1 MRTFYSLF
9 NTLFFNVLS
18 CFGRVAGKLNLPSF
32 SISPVFRR
40 FASIIVAFMIFLFFS
55 KNSWGQTDPKY
66 TRSYL
71 NNVVDIGL
79 SDFGLITAE
88 DTANL
93 YFIAVRRSQFAKDA
107 MPEKIANTIK
117 QVKFFGATYKAKA
130 TKVKQLPFGAFTI
143 VLYKSPLPKE
153 PVAWQRNYYFSL
165 THKKG
170 KFSTF
175 RDKWLSDKIWSVQE
189 GKISVGKAL
198 KNGVFNLNVPL
209 DAGIAK
215 GMPLVNSE
223 GFIAGMFAEPT
234 LGKTVARIINMKD
247 IADALYVA
255 GGNSCRYFNMIEWG
269 KTDMRC
275 ILEYNAQIE
284 AEEKAKLEAEA
295 KAKKALD
302 KDKKTDELKDST
314 LTVAKASKTPKKH
327 FLDYGIN
334 ANLSTTP
341 VMDNSTGKDNYL
353 KTRAFHV
360 GLSLHLNIDKQ
371 GKNRITLKP
380 RYGSFYERKDA
391 GLWISADDNVSIAST
406 SYQYAEMPIVL
417 ERQLFKGKNFSVALG
432 GGYAPGWIFAHK
444 YTWYDKAG
452 TTPFKASITS
462 PNTLLS
468 HRLLAELYLYEF
480 KFGRIGFVYTKDLTG
495 YPNADYKMTVNG
507 TDYMPFESREKAWF
521 VGVELGIRL
530 RGGWGR

>member
-1 MRTFYSLF
+1 MRTFYLLLKSLSF
-9 NTLFFNVLS
+9 SVIGR
-18 CFGRVAGKLNLPSF
+18 FGRVANQVQSLSLQ
-32 SISPVFRR
+32 ISPAPRHFIGAACVL
-40 FASIIVAFMIFLFFS
+40 MISLFFS
-55 KNSWGQTDPKY
+55 KNSIGQTNPMY

-117 QVKFFGATYKAKA
+117 EVKFFGTTYKAKA
-130 TKVKQLPFGAFTI
+130 TKVKTLPFGAFTI
-143 VLYKSPLPKE
+143 VLYKSPLPKTQ
-153 PVAWQRNYYFSL
+153 VTWQRNYYFSL
-165 THKKG
+165 AHKKG

-198 KNGVFNLNVPL
+198 KNGVYNLNVPL

-234 LGKTVARIINMKD
+234 LGKTVAKIISMKD

-275 ILEYNAQIE
+275 ILEYNAKIE
-284 AEEKAKLEAEA
+284 AEEKAKLDAEA
-295 KAKKALD
+295 KAKKATD
-302 KDKKTDELKDST
+302 KDKKDEPKDST
-314 LTVAKASKTPKKH
+314 LNVAKSSRVRKNH

-334 ANLSTTP
+334 ANLSTMP
-341 VMDNSTGKDNYL
+341 VMDNSNGKDNYL

-360 GLSLHLNIDKQ
+360 GISLHLNIDKQ

-391 GLWISADDNVSIAST
+391 GLWVSADNNVTIAST
-406 SYQYAEMPIVL
+406 SYQYAEMPVVL

-432 GGYAPGWIFAHK
+432 GGYSPGWIFGHK
-444 YTWYDKAG
+444 YSWYDKTA
-452 TTPFKASITS
+452 TTPLKESVTS
-462 PNTLLS
+462 PKTILS
-468 HRLLAELYLYEF
+468 HRLLAELYLYES
-480 KFGRIGFVYTKDLTG
+480 KFGRIGVVYTRDMTG

-521 VGVELGIRL
+521 IGIELGIRL
-530 RGGWGR
+530 RGAWGR